1 MDYEKVYSE
10 NWYYTI
16 EIDKGKYTNS
26 MEHRN
31 SAITR
36 KLLRNV
42 VVDNKCCLDIG
53 TQEAVIPILL
63 KKMGAKHVVA
73 YDRYDFSEKI
83 NLLKDIYKVDL
94 DYVGDVQLHDLPD
107 ALDSREG
114 GRFFDLVVFSGVLYH
129 MINPL
134 GLLALVRGF
143 CKVGGLF
150 LIETV
155 AVQHDNE
162 LLYFNAG
169 GKKYGKFSNY
179 FVPTSAWLDYVL
191 RMLGLQPLEAIY
203 LGNIENDPS
212 VRLAILCRSKAA
224 PCPLDDNDTWAHL
237 RCHAEIFKDEA
248 QFNWHNLSQHRTDI
262 NYSPYDENVVSIGN
276 RTLYSSL
283 AQIDGYSPS
292 RDEWILSHDA
302 KM

>member
-1 MDYEKVYSE
+1 MTREDAYTS

-16 EIDKGKYTNS
+16 EIDNGKYTNS

-36 KLLRNV
+36 KLLRNISV
-42 VVDNKCCLDIG
+42 EGKTCLDIG

-63 KKMGAKHVVA
+63 KKMGAKQVTA

-83 NLLKDIYKVDL
+83 ELLKDVYRVHFN
-94 DYVGDVQLHDLPD
+94 YVGGMQLHDLPTM
-107 ALDSREG
+107 LDNRG
-114 GRFFDLVVFSGVLYH
+114 GRYYDLVVFSGVLYH

-150 LIETV
+150 VIETV
-155 AVQHDNE
+155 AIQQNE
-162 LLYFNAG
+162 SILHFNAG
-169 GKKYGKFSNY
+169 GRKYGKFSNY

-203 LGNIENDPS
+203 LGSIENDETI
-212 VRLAILCRSKAA
+212 RLAILCRSQAA
-224 PCPLDDNDTWAHL
+224 PCPLDETDMWAYKS
-237 RCHAEIFKDEA
+237 CHADIYKDEA
-248 QFNWHNLSQHRTDI
+248 QFNWNDLVHNTTVISYQ
-262 NYSPYDENVVSIGN
+262 PYDGSVISVGN
-276 RTLYSSL
+276 QSLYSCLS
-283 AQIDGYSPS
+283 QIDGYVPS
-292 RDEWILSHDA
+292 REEWILSHNST
-302 KM
+302 M